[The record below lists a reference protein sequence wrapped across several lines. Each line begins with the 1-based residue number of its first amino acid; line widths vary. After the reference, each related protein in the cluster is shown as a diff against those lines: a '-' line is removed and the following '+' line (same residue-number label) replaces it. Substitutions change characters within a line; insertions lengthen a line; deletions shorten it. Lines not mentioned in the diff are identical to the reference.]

1 MEINCLKFSG
11 KLMSYLKTINSVLQ
25 NLTISYNCLNK
36 PDFIVILGHL
46 KHLKHLTVFAAV
58 GTEKNIL
65 EDISDSKCQL
75 QSFKFGQTQNSKEL
89 DKNAIL
95 KFLRTQN
102 KEITSLD
109 MTDWTRNLH
118 FDDKIEVFAYLQ
130 NCKNLKNLKVIIIQV
145 GSIRKCAPALS
156 SDFVNKQYLK

>member
-1 MEINCLKFSG
+1 MFSPCSA
-11 KLMSYLKTINSVLQ
+11 KKRASYK
-25 NLTISYNCLNK
+25 NL
-36 PDFIVILGHL
+36 PV
-46 KHLKHLTVFAAV
+46 
-58 GTEKNIL
+58 
-65 EDISDSKCQL
+65 

-118 FDDKIEVFAYLQ
+118 FDDKIEVFAYLR

-145 GSIRKCAPALS
+145 GSIRKCAPTLS